1 MNQQPQAP
9 VDYKRMEHFF
19 SNGNLFHF
27 IWKWKW
33 VFAITFVVSAIVGI
47 IFSGPTFITPKFK
60 SEAIVYPVNLNEYGD
75 ESATEQMLQIFQS
88 TDIKFKLID
97 AFDLYAHYE
106 IHPED
111 PHAQTYM
118 FDELNDH
125 LSFSKTSYESVRI
138 TVLDQDPEQAAAM
151 VDSINVYYNQ
161 QAKEI
166 QNVKTLERID
176 RDAREMAKIEIEND
190 SLKSKLKEIRIAYN
204 IANPLEQTEEITE
217 AYLQKRSGEASKMY
231 KNLVAYQDEINFLD
245 SLINFNTSRYIEY
258 KDDHDEHLTEL
269 KRKQIYSSMISKPVP
284 ADKKSYPVRWLI
296 LAGVILAALLFAF
309 VVLLFVENFKS
320 KPE

>member
-9 VDYKRMEHFF
+9 VDYHRVEHFF
-19 SNGNLFHF
+19 SNGNLFQF

-33 VFAITFVVSAIVGI
+33 VFVITFIVSAIIGI
-47 IFSGPTFITPKFK
+47 VFSGPTFITPKFK

-75 ESATEQMLQIFQS
+75 ESATEQMLQLFQS
-88 TDIKFKLID
+88 TDIKFRLID
-97 AFDLYAHYE
+97 AFDLYPHYE

-125 LSFSKTSYESVRI
+125 LSFSKTNYESVRI
-138 TVLDQDPEQAAAM
+138 TVLDKDPQRAAAM
-151 VDSINVYYNQ
+151 VDSINVYFNQ
-161 QAKEI
+161 LAKEI

-176 RDAREMAKIEIEND
+176 RDAREMTKIQIEND
-190 SLKSKLKEIRIAYN
+190 TLTSKLKELRIAYN

-217 AYLQKRSGEASKMY
+217 AYLQKRTGEATELY
-231 KNLVAYQDEINFLD
+231 KNLVAFQDEINFLD

-269 KRKQIYSSMISKPVP
+269 NRNQLYSSMISKPVP

-296 LAGVILAALLFAF
+296 LAGVILAGVLFAF
-309 VVLLFVENFKS
+309 VVLLFVENIKS
-320 KPE
+320 KQK